1 MFVFMLFMLL
11 KGVRHG
17 DISSAILFCI
27 ILLYILIFVY
37 YDIEYGFKIAGM
49 ILSYI
54 AFADDLASITYTALE
69 MSILQEGL
77 RTQPKNFGLSK
88 NISKTKIMFIGNHA
102 EETACNI
109 NGLVL
114 ENVDSFQYLGSVIT
128 NNNNDTKVVEK
139 LTRKI
144 GMLTAK
150 SKQY

>member
-1 MFVFMLFMLL
+1 M
-11 KGVRHG
+11 
-17 DISSAILFCI
+17 
-27 ILLYILIFVY
+27 IFVY

-54 AFADDLASITYTALE
+54 AFADDLALITYTALE
-69 MSILQEGL
+69 INILLERSRIQSE
-77 RTQPKNFGLSK
+77 NFGLSI
-88 NISKTKIMFIGNHA
+88 NVSKTKVMFIGNHT

-109 NGLVL
+109 NGVVL

-128 NNNNDTKVVEK
+128 NNNNDTKAVEK